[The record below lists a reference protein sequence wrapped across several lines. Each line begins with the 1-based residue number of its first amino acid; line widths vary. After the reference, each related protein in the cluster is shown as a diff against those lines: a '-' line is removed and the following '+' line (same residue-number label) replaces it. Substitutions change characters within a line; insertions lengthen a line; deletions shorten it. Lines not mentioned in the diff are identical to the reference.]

1 MLRDRKP
8 GLGEATRPEKAMTC
22 PGSPRWGTQLV
33 SASSRSKDEGSTH
46 ADSSIRQV
54 TVVLEASS
62 SLPSG
67 SYEGVCV
74 CVCGDRANI

>member
-1 MLRDRKP
+1 MLALGMTGLLSP
-8 GLGEATRPEKAMTC
+8 GGLMGGTC
-22 PGSPRWGTQLV
+22 LSQLV

-46 ADSSIRQV
+46 DDSSIRQV

-67 SYEGVCV
+67 SYEGVCM